1 MDSTSLVHR
10 RTTLQSCKA
19 KRRKTKNLSDGVLR
33 GFFHETAVH
42 YLSMSVEK
50 LDGKYEIK
58 REISRDVALRSVE
71 AATIDGRAVRLDW
84 FFVTDPKSRSNF
96 HRYRTALK
104 TANSPLMIDAV
115 ARPGAYYTVWQ
126 LETGASAKAWLDAH
140 PKDDGFKQHLVS
152 IASSLETFGFS
163 LKDADVIAVE
173 HRENG
178 KAEIRPAL
186 ANLRLAERS
195 QDEIKQLNLAL
206 LEPNKVVSKSGTFPK
221 VSRKIP
227 VKAKVGQTEPVTQ
240 TNITPRT
247 FQRRLTIWGIIPGIA
262 LLIGTGFFGQQAVQ
276 AFLQPSM
283 VVVPDVVGKPVREA
297 AKLLSEARLSAK
309 PEKGNDNSQPQGVV
323 LSQNPP
329 KGTSLT
335 ETRVVSIVVN
345 YPRPLIAPDLV
356 GKLGTE
362 AKITLKELGLVVARV
377 AIVPAAEGEPR
388 GVVLAQNPIA
398 GTQMIKGG
406 SITILVSGP
415 RPEKG
420 KTFIPDLTGLSFEEA
435 RAIIK
440 LSGLTLVEIKTRNST
455 IAKNT
460 VLGQSPAPNK
470 SVLLEGGATLTIA
483 TTADA
488 PRPIVPEP
496 IRPVRPA
503 ASVSTP
509 VPSQPETPNSNP
521 QTTTPGIPIPSTSTP
536 TSDPP
541 TTTPALPE
549 GQKPPET
556 PITPTTPPEPT
567 VTTPPTQPAPTPTPA
582 TNQTRTVTFNYEVP
596 ADLGTVTLE
605 VKVVDDDGE
614 RIVYGPLTLPGGTA
628 IDLPR
633 EVRGNARFTVYIDG
647 LPKFVEDK

>member
-1 MDSTSLVHR
+1 M
-10 RTTLQSCKA
+10 TL
-19 KRRKTKNLSDGVLR
+19 
-33 GFFHETAVH
+33 
-42 YLSMSVEK
+42 EK
-50 LDGKYEIK
+50 LDGKYEVK

-71 AATIDGRAVRLDW
+71 AATVDGRSVRLDW

-104 TANSPLMIDAV
+104 TANSPLMLDAV

-126 LETGASAKAWLDAH
+126 LETGASASAWLEAH
-140 PKDDGFKQHLVS
+140 PKDDGFKQHYAA
-152 IASSLETFGFS
+152 IASSLESFGFALS
-163 LKDADVIAVE
+163 DSDVIAVE

-178 KAEIRPAL
+178 KAEIRPAI
-186 ANLRLAERS
+186 ANLRLSERS
-195 QDEIKQLNLAL
+195 PEEIKQLNLAML
-206 LEPNKVVSKSGTFPK
+206 TPNKINSRSQILPKASKKPSVMSNAAQPELGTQMPK
-221 VSRKIP
+221 AAPNTI
-227 VKAKVGQTEPVTQ
+227 
-240 TNITPRT
+240 
-247 FQRRLTIWGIIPGIA
+247 QRRLTIWGIIPGIA

-297 AKLLSEARLSAK
+297 AKLLSEARLNAK
-309 PEKGNDNSQPQGVV
+309 PEKGNDNTQPQGVV

-377 AIVPAAEGEPR
+377 AIVPAAESEPR

-415 RPEKG
+415 RPENG

-440 LSGLTLVEIKTRNST
+440 MSGLTLVEIKTRNST

-460 VLGQSPAPNK
+460 VLEQTPAPNK
-470 SVLLEGGATLTIA
+470 SVPLEGEATLTIA
-483 TTADA
+483 TTANA
-488 PRPIVPEP
+488 QKPIVPEP

-503 ASVSTP
+503 V
-509 VPSQPETPNSNP
+509 
-521 QTTTPGIPIPSTSTP
+521 TTPTTLTQPDNTQLTTP
-536 TSDPP
+536 TTSPQPQITTPAVTPTNNNPP
-541 TTTPALPE
+541 PATTPALPE
-549 GQKPPET
+549 GQKPAVET
-556 PITPTTPPEPT
+556 PSTPEPT
-567 VTTPPTQPAPTPTPA
+567 VTTPVQPTTPA

-614 RIVYGPLTLPGGTA
+614 RTVYGPLTLPGGTS